1 MIKRTIQHIISVVM
15 MIATFTACEKETFQ
29 VSLEGNDGKSIRILL
44 NAQGDDVTRAI
55 SRSAGNNDYG
65 ENTIATADVFFY
77 TENGTLLYDVAKGN
91 VTLSEPNDN
100 GVVIATVPMPTDKN
114 IDMTLAK
121 TVYVMGNR
129 QATDTQVTEAKSSEA
144 ALRALTFTTASLA
157 DVPTSETTFAMD
169 GTGEI
174 TITGNDISGQVELVR
189 NAAKIT
195 LAVNIPTTL
204 ESNGKTYSPQTS
216 GVTVTYHNGVKTFG
230 GTDLFSIEKRS
241 GAPGTTTNDVT
252 PVTFDPFYSYPTIWK
267 AGNDNEP
274 YFMLHVPWGETNAGG
289 TVTSYTTYHYRVP
302 INDRYFEDDAKT
314 TLALNRNNWYQVS
327 VSVGVLGTP
336 EASDEVKLTA
346 DYEVKPW
353 GNLPIGADLM
363 DYKYLVVDKNYV
375 EIFNQNSASVAFA
388 SSHPVTLEIVS
399 IKKWDYSTEDG
410 VELTYT
416 PSASDKSA
424 VSAGTTPSSGSR
436 KLLTECNVNA
446 VTGDNPNKGN
456 IVLTHELVNKDA
468 NTNQDLDGNENKF
481 DDHDYVPYTITVKVS
496 NGSYTEQITFVQY
509 PEIYIVANRNSDYG
523 EPGEKT
529 TTDHADWNDNR
540 NLFVNSYWTDGGMN
554 GTNKSSVDNSE
565 NFSQDV
571 FGTATGLNSSFRN
584 TNPNMYV
591 IHVTSISD
599 GDYIIGDPREKEV
612 SSDFIASAEW
622 ASSPA
627 IYDGSTSR
635 GLKYYYRTDTDG
647 NVAPGNSTNSSDY
660 TTGNVIAPIFRVA
673 SSYSVASGVNSH
685 EIAEKRCAS
694 YQEDGYPAGRWR
706 MPTFA
711 EIKFVCTLSSEGK
724 IPALFA
730 STIYYWCAHGKFQP
744 STSGVSLS
752 TSGSAQTIRCVY
764 DEWYWGSEQIANKNT
779 FTWGDQPR

>member
-1 MIKRTIQHIISVVM
+1 MKRTILHIISAVM
-15 MIATFTACEKETFQ
+15 MIATFTACDTDVLEKT
-29 VSLEGNDGKSIRILL
+29 LEENVGKSIKIYL
-44 NAQGDDVTRAI
+44 NAQGDDITRAI
-55 SRSAGNNDYG
+55 ARSAAGNDAYG
-65 ENTIATADVFFY
+65 ENNISTADVFFY
-77 TENGTLLYDVAKGN
+77 TPNGTLLYYVDKNN
-91 VTLSEPNDN
+91 VTLSDPDAN
-100 GVVIATVPMPTDKN
+100 GVVTATVPMPAADRN
-114 IDMTLAK
+114 ISLDQASK
-121 TVYVMGNR
+121 VYVMGNR
-129 QATDTQVTEAKSSEA
+129 QVTDDQVANAKTES
-144 ALRALTFTTASLA
+144 ALRALAFTTEALA
-157 DVPTSETTFAMD
+157 TVPTASSTFAMD
-169 GTGEI
+169 GTGDVTVTGNEI
-174 TITGNDISGQVELVR
+174 TGHVELVR

-195 LAVNIPTTL
+195 LTVNIPSTL
-204 ESNGKTYSPQTS
+204 ESNGKTYAPQTS
-216 GVTVTYHNGVKTFG
+216 GVTVTYHNGVKSFG
-230 GTDLFSIEKRS
+230 GTDTFSIENRAGTS
-241 GAPGTTTNDVT
+241 GETANNVT
-252 PVTFDPFYSYPTIWK
+252 PITFAPFYSYPTTWET
-267 AGNDNEP
+267 GDDNEP
-274 YFMLHVPWGETNAGG
+274 YFTLHVPWGETNAGG
-289 TVTSYTTYHYRVP
+289 TVTSYITYHYRVP
-302 INDRYFEDDAKT
+302 INDRFFEDDGK

-336 EASDEVKLTA
+336 EASDEVELTA

-353 GNLPIGADLM
+353 GNLPIGAELM
-363 DYKYLVVDKNYV
+363 DYKYLVVDQNYV
-375 EIFNQNSASVAFA
+375 EIFNQNSATVAFA

-424 VSAGTTPSSGSR
+424 VSDGTTPSSGSR
-436 KLLTECNVNA
+436 RLLTACSVQTI
-446 VTGDNPNKGN
+446 TGDNSNKGD
-456 IVLTHELVNKDA
+456 IKLVHDLVNKDA
-468 NTNQDLDGNENKF
+468 SSSVDVDGNGNYY

-744 STSGVSLS
+744 STNGVKLS

-764 DEWYWGSEQIANKNT
+764 DEWYWGSEQITNKNT